1 MYILFTVGMCIV
13 QLQVEDYDTIL
24 EMEIDTS
31 ENRTLQILA
40 FYQVLKDLL
49 QVLIEQCLIQSLLNL
64 AVDWFLEVSVLL
76 PCCSHSD
83 AIREYQLECLLS

>member
-49 QVLIEQCLIQSLLNL
+49 QVLI
-64 AVDWFLEVSVLL
+64 
-76 PCCSHSD
+76 
-83 AIREYQLECLLS
+83 

>member
-1 MYILFTVGMCIV
+1 MASTIYKILTYLPDNIPSHHQVKCMYILFTVDMCIV
-13 QLQVEDYDTIL
+13 QVQVEDYDTIL

-49 QVLIEQCLIQSLLNL
+49 QVLSEQCLT
-64 AVDWFLEVSVLL
+64 
-76 PCCSHSD
+76 
-83 AIREYQLECLLS
+83 